1 LGGFGNRIVGNIF
14 KFNGRK
20 LDGAAVNC
28 ITWGVFANYSS
39 EFSLKEY
46 ELEGSCGK
54 CGRDA

>member
-1 LGGFGNRIVGNIF
+1 VVFGNRIVGNIF
-14 KFNGRK
+14 KFKGGK

-39 EFSLKEY
+39 EFPLKED

-54 CGRDA
+54 FGRNA